1 MGTLLTVSW
10 WLLVALTNTQQPE
23 PGIRL
28 DLGTSSAGPGD
39 VVSLPLD
46 FSAVGDPQVATIS
59 SEISFPSKLI
69 SFVEA
74 SMGSA
79 AESAELKINA
89 RLHTANE
96 EQSVLHIEILAPST
110 LPQGEVLKLSFRI
123 SEEAPLNDEIVLEN
137 QRQEVL
143 SVKGERLEVRGAD
156 GIILVAVEPLFTCF
170 FYMH

>member
-10 WLLVALTNTQQPE
+10 WLLVAFTPTQQPE
-23 PGIRL
+23 PSIRL
-28 DLGTSSAGPGD
+28 ELGTSSARPGD

-74 SMGSA
+74 NLGSA
-79 AESAELKINA
+79 VESAEPKINA
-89 RLHTANE
+89 RLHTSDE
-96 EQSVLHIEILAPST
+96 ERSVLHIEVLAPNT

-143 SVKGERLEVRGAD
+143 SVKGERLEVGGAN
-156 GIILVAVEPLFTCF
+156 GIILVATEPLFTCF

>member
-1 MGTLLTVSW
+1 MRALLTVSW
-10 WLLVALTNTQQPE
+10 WLLVPFTHAQPE
-23 PGIRL
+23 PSIRL
-28 DLGTSSAGPGD
+28 ELGFSSGGPGET
-39 VVSLPLD
+39 VSLPVN

-59 SEISFPSKLI
+59 YGISFPSKLI

-74 SMGSA
+74 NRGSA
-79 AESAELKINA
+79 VESMEPKIKA
-89 RLHTANE
+89 RLNTSNE
-96 EQSVLHIEILAPST
+96 EQSVLHIEVSVPST

-156 GIILVAVEPLFTCF
+156 GIILVATEPLFTCF